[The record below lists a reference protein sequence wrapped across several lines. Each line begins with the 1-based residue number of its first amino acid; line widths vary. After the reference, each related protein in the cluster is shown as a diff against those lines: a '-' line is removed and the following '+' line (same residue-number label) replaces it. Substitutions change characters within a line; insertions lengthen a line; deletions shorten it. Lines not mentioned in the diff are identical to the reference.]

1 MTKRFF
7 LDQHG
12 CAKNQVDGELL
23 IGILTGQG
31 WLHSSEPED
40 ADLIIINSCGFI
52 EPAKRESIEAV
63 VAART
68 AYPHAKI
75 LLAGCLAE
83 RYGDV
88 FRTEFQ
94 EADAFFGNG
103 DLDQL
108 PALLE
113 QLFRIIQRMQV
124 RALAIRQYLRLLNAA
139 PAQNAYGRS

>member
-113 QLFRIIQRMQV
+113 QLFPLDSDDADAAARHT
-124 RALAIRQYLRLLNAA
+124 AA